1 MGRAESK
8 EFNMSSDRY
17 DEYMAQFRK
26 DTAAKVRD
34 RQRERGVNISA
45 LSAINIG
52 LAAQAES
59 ERWTAAGLLAQFR
72 NWRNRR

>member
-1 MGRAESK
+1 
-8 EFNMSSDRY
+8 MSSDRY

-26 DTAAKVRD
+26 DTAAKVRAK
-34 RQRERGVNISA
+34 QASRGVNADA
-45 LSAINIG
+45 LSAINSG
-52 LAAQAES
+52 LAES